1 MIKIN
6 LLPSY
11 VAEGR
16 KARRLL
22 RLVIVVLLVEIA
34 LCGYYFTSLNN
45 TITTMTADLAAATE
59 KADEVRALEQQVV
72 ATKAATD
79 PVQGKLDWYNTIY
92 AGPKALAKDLVR
104 INDYIYAKLTV
115 KSLSLYGNNVTL
127 QTVTKGSEQD
137 LNNLSTAYLNLL
149 RSPHI
154 DPDSVQFNP
163 TFNAPSQTAGARPG
177 GRGRGRNAG
186 GDRGGIRD
194 RRGGRGRGRMMGQE
208 NMAAPGSGMIA
219 APPAPNPNETMSIS
233 FTFSLK
239 SQAGAEA
246 SALSGGEGAGGRMG
260 RLGGGMGGRTGGRAG
275 GRLGGGAGGGMGGR
289 MGVRGGD

>member
-6 LLPSY
+6 LLPSH

-22 RLVIVVLLVEIA
+22 RLVILVILVEAA
-34 LCGYYFTSLNN
+34 LCGWYFTTLNN
-45 TITTMTADLAAATE
+45 AITTKTAELATA
-59 KADEVRALEQQVV
+59 KQQADTVRALQQQVV
-72 ATKAATD
+72 VTKAATD
-79 PVQGKLDWYNTIY
+79 PVKAKLDWYNSIY

-115 KSLSLYGNNVTL
+115 KSLSLYGNNVVL

-137 LNNLSTAYLNLL
+137 LNNLSIAYLNLL

-154 DPDSVQFNP
+154 DPASVQFNP
-163 TFNAPSQTAGARPG
+163 SFQVSSQTAGARGG
-177 GRGRGRNAG
+177 GRRGS
-186 GDRGGIRD
+186 RGGFESGSRGG
-194 RRGGRGRGRMMGQE
+194 RRGSRGRGRMMGEE

-219 APPAPNPNETMSIS
+219 AAPAPNPNETMSIS

-239 SQAGAEA
+239 AQAGADA
-246 SALSGGEGAGGRMG
+246 SAAGGFAPAGGRGGRRGAGGRMG
-260 RLGGGMGGRTGGRAG
+260 GRMGGRGGC
-275 GRLGGGAGGGMGGR
+275 
-289 MGVRGGD
+289 